1 MMRRWFTL
9 WLFACSTLWSTYALA
24 EDAAFTDA
32 GVSEDAASAEPL
44 RNDLPADAGALHL
57 GNGTANGADD
67 EGNAGPPTTAG
78 TTLHG
83 FRVRPGLEVF
93 AQYTYRNARA
103 EDGGR
108 SWFHE
113 FDLPRVHGSLDAEV
127 DQVRARVLLEGVR
140 SAGAGSL
147 VGVATNSFVLRV
159 REAYAAYRPVA
170 LLEVYGGMVPTFTV
184 PEFDGTSK
192 LRPVAISALEGY
204 AISSPADLGAGAR
217 FTFPKRYGFAGVGV
231 YNGDGYASPDL
242 NRGKSLEGAVELHPL
257 PNGPLLPLGIFASY
271 VSGSVGAERSRADR
285 ATALLVWQGKR
296 VRAGVGGTYA
306 WGIASNG
313 IQEAILVDA
322 FVRAEP
328 VDRLLLGARVTHF
341 VRDTSIAAGD
351 SVTNLT
357 GTVGYRIADP
367 LESFLAVARQAPSE
381 YARGILPG
389 SDTWEI
395 RVVTRVVF

>member
-1 MMRRWFTL
+1 MMRRMFFL
-9 WLFACSTLWSTYALA
+9 VLFAWATLWSTYA
-24 EDAAFTDA
+24 AASEAIALSDGGVLDDA
-32 GVSEDAASAEPL
+32 GSATEAA
-44 RNDLPADAGALHL
+44 PANEVAVDSGSPVIE
-57 GNGTANGADD
+57 D
-67 EGNAGPPTTAG
+67 EGTSGPPTAAG
-78 TTLHG
+78 TTGHG

-108 SWFHE
+108 SWYHE

-127 DQVRARVLLEGVR
+127 EQVRARVLIEGVR

-159 REAYAAYRPVA
+159 REAYAAYRPVP

-184 PEFDGTSK
+184 PEFDGTSR

-217 FTFPKRYGFAGVGV
+217 ITFPKKYGFVGVGL
-231 YNGDGYASPDL
+231 YNGEGYASPDL
-242 NRGKSLEGAVELHPL
+242 NRGKSLEGAVEVHPL
-257 PNGPLLPLGIFASY
+257 PNGPLLPLGLFASY

-285 ATALLVWQGKR
+285 ATLLFVWQGKR
-296 VRAGVGGTYA
+296 LRAGLGGTYA

-313 IQEAILVDA
+313 IQEAVLLDA

-328 VDRLLLGARVTHF
+328 LARVLLGARATHF
-341 VRDTSIAAGD
+341 VRDTSVSPLDA
-351 SVTNLT
+351 VTNLT
-357 GTVGYRIADP
+357 GTVGYRVADP
-367 LESFLAVARQAPSE
+367 MESFLAVSKQAPTDF
-381 YARGILPG
+381 ARGILPG
-389 SDTWEI
+389 SDAWEV
-395 RVVTRVVF
+395 RAVTRIAF